1 MNSSSIQDPSL
12 QKPYV
17 RKVMRGLK
25 KIRIA
30 LARVH
35 DNPNNR
41 DACVEI
47 RETAQ
52 SISELAMIH
61 GYHGVESIAR
71 KMYTSFNRSR
81 IKSDPD
87 FLYKIELAVKGIQRV
102 VEMEGGIENKLTI
115 EKVTVG
121 GKEAPKQISSLDVL
135 SEEQHQM
142 IELESDANLLFDI
155 KESDFL
161 NKIPGVPISKN
172 MKPILR
178 ATRTGEIPS

>member
-1 MNSSSIQDPSL
+1 M

-41 DACVEI
+41 DACIEI
-47 RETAQ
+47 RNTAQ

-71 KMYTSFNRSR
+71 KIYTSFKRSK

-87 FLYKIELAVKGIQRV
+87 FLYKIELALKGNQRV
-102 VEMEGGIENKLTI
+102 VGMEDGIERKLTI
-115 EKVTVG
+115 EKVTRG
-121 GKEAPKQISSLDVL
+121 AKEVSKQISSLDEL
-135 SEEQHQM
+135 SEEQRQM
-142 IELESDANLLFDI
+142 VELESDAKLLFDI

-161 NKIPGVPISKN
+161 NNIPGVPISKN
-172 MKPILR
+172 IKTDLKINPNRQDTFLSR
-178 ATRTGEIPS
+178 

>member
-1 MNSSSIQDPSL
+1 M

-30 LARVH
+30 LALVH

-41 DACVEI
+41 DACIEI
-47 RETAQ
+47 RNTAQ

-71 KMYTSFNRSR
+71 KIYTSFKRSR

-87 FLYKIELAVKGIQRV
+87 FLYKIELAVKGIQRMAG
-102 VEMEGGIENKLTI
+102 MEGGIESKL
-115 EKVTVG
+115 KVTRGEEVS
-121 GKEAPKQISSLDVL
+121 KQISSL
-135 SEEQHQM
+135 EE
-142 IELESDANLLFDI
+142 
-155 KESDFL
+155 
-161 NKIPGVPISKN
+161 
-172 MKPILR
+172 
-178 ATRTGEIPS
+178 PSAEQRQNG